1 MEKINEYFET
11 RLNRVILDYFLQRKF
26 FDLAKVFSK
35 ETGIE
40 PFSDIDIHLEI
51 NDILVRFN
59 LILDD
64 REEVFIGQEYIENQ
78 LKDIK

>member
-1 MEKINEYFET
+1 LNFSGSLDKINEYFET
-11 RLNRVILDYFLQRKF
+11 RLNRVVLDYFLQKKF

-51 NDILVRFN
+51 NDILARFN
-59 LILDD
+59 LILDEKED
-64 REEVFIGQEYIENQ
+64 KEIGQE
-78 LKDIK
+78 

>member
-1 MEKINEYFET
+1 MNFSGSLDKINEYFET
-11 RLNRVILDYFLQRKF
+11 RLNRVVLDYFLQKKF

-51 NDILVRFN
+51 NDILARFN
-59 LILDD
+59 LILDEKED
-64 REEVFIGQEYIENQ
+64 KIIDQE
-78 LKDIK
+78 

>member
-1 MEKINEYFET
+1 
-11 RLNRVILDYFLQRKF
+11 VVLDYFLQKKF

-51 NDILVRFN
+51 NDILARFN

-64 REEVFIGQEYIENQ
+64 KEDKIIGQE
-78 LKDIK
+78 

>member
-1 MEKINEYFET
+1 MNFSGSLDKINEYFET
-11 RLNRVILDYFLQRKF
+11 RLNRVVLDYFLQKKF

-51 NDILVRFN
+51 NDILARFN
-59 LILDD
+59 LILDEKED
-64 REEVFIGQEYIENQ
+64 KEICQE
-78 LKDIK
+78 

>member
-1 MEKINEYFET
+1 M
-11 RLNRVILDYFLQRKF
+11 VLDYFLQKKF

-51 NDILVRFN
+51 NDILARFN

-64 REEVFIGQEYIENQ
+64 KEDKIIGQE
-78 LKDIK
+78 

>member
-1 MEKINEYFET
+1 MNFSGSLDKINEYFET
-11 RLNRVILDYFLQRKF
+11 RLNRVVLDYFLQKKF

-51 NDILVRFN
+51 NDILARFN
-59 LILDD
+59 LILDEKED
-64 REEVFIGQEYIENQ
+64 KVIGQE
-78 LKDIK
+78 

>member
-1 MEKINEYFET
+1 MNFSGSLDKINEYFET
-11 RLNRVILDYFLQRKF
+11 RLNRVVLDYFLQKKF

-51 NDILVRFN
+51 NDILARFN
-59 LILDD
+59 LILDEKED
-64 REEVFIGQEYIENQ
+64 KEIGQE
-78 LKDIK
+78 

>member
-1 MEKINEYFET
+1 MQK
-11 RLNRVILDYFLQRKF
+11 KF

-51 NDILVRFN
+51 NYILARFN

-64 REEVFIGQEYIENQ
+64 KEDKVIGQE
-78 LKDIK
+78 

>member
-1 MEKINEYFET
+1 MNFSGSIDKINEYFET
-11 RLNRVILDYFLQRKF
+11 RLNRVILDYFLQKKF

-51 NDILVRFN
+51 NDILARFN
-59 LILDD
+59 LILDEKED
-64 REEVFIGQEYIENQ
+64 KEIGQE
-78 LKDIK
+78 

>member
-1 MEKINEYFET
+1 
-11 RLNRVILDYFLQRKF
+11 VVLDYFLQKKF

-51 NDILVRFN
+51 NDILARFN
-59 LILDD
+59 LILDEKED
-64 REEVFIGQEYIENQ
+64 KEICQE
-78 LKDIK
+78 

>member
-1 MEKINEYFET
+1 M
-11 RLNRVILDYFLQRKF
+11 DYFLQRKF

-51 NDILVRFN
+51 NDILVKINIIRKCFFYMPYYT
-59 LILDD
+59 L
-64 REEVFIGQEYIENQ
+64 FKKEY
-78 LKDIK
+78 KRKIKNMF